1 MIGADDPQG
10 SSFDSSTILYYQDGQ
25 QGWTSP
31 TWNGYNTGIYAEEEE
46 SSVNCGP
53 NLTWTLGDG
62 VLTIFGTGL
71 ANFLGKKYSSTIMHG
86 NITSALGTHAIPGLK
101 DIPVI
106 GTAIFSQ
113 SLFVYFSIIMAVVI
127 LLYYKKTRFGLAARM
142 VGESPATADA
152 SGIHVDLYKYV
163 HILLSGAFC
172 GLGGAYLSL
181 VYVPYWQD
189 NITAGIGWIAVALVI
204 FSGWHPVKAV
214 LGCYLFGVLKA
225 LPLKF
230 QGVTLTVL
238 GMKVTV
244 ASQIMD
250 MIPYILTVVVL
261 VVAAITSKN
270 RSVGPASVGK
280 SYFREDR

>member
-1 MIGADDPQG
+1 M
-10 SSFDSSTILYYQDGQ
+10 
-25 QGWTSP
+25 
-31 TWNGYNTGIYAEEEE
+31 
-46 SSVNCGP
+46 
-53 NLTWTLGDG
+53 
-62 VLTIFGTGL
+62 
-71 ANFLGKKYSSTIMHG
+71 
-86 NITSALGTHAIPGLK
+86 
-101 DIPVI
+101 
-106 GTAIFSQ
+106 
-113 SLFVYFSIIMAVVI
+113 
-127 LLYYKKTRFGLAARM
+127 
-142 VGESPATADA
+142 
-152 SGIHVDLYKYV
+152 
-163 HILLSGAFC
+163 
-172 GLGGAYLSL
+172 
-181 VYVPYWQD
+181 
-189 NITAGIGWIAVALVI
+189 ALVI

-261 VVAAITSKN
+261 VVAAITAKN